1 MAQAKTVAAEA
12 VTGGALREFTADLR
26 GNVLSPADAG
36 YDEAR
41 KVWNGMID
49 KRPGL
54 IARCMDASDVVK
66 AVDFARAND
75 LLVALKGGGHSFPGH
90 SVCDGG
96 LMIDM
101 SLMKGMTVDPQART
115 ATADPGLTWEDF
127 DRAANAHG
135 LGTTGGL
142 VSHTGIAGLTLGGGI
157 GWLGRNFGLTCD
169 NVLSIDL
176 VTADGQSITTSA
188 SQNEDLFWGLRGGGG
203 NFGVATSFTYQLHPV
218 DQVMA
223 GLVAHPLSKA
233 KETLRFYRSYAEAG
247 PDELTT
253 AVALLTNPDGDLV
266 VGIAVCHSGSIQEGE
281 RVVRPVKEY
290 GPPVMDHVE
299 PMPYPVFQKSLDGTS
314 PHGRRYYLKSH
325 MLNNIDDGA
334 IDALV
339 DHFAIVPSPDT
350 LVLLFQLGGAIDQV
364 PTERTAYH
372 QRGAA
377 YRLAIVSGW
386 DDPADDDVN
395 IAWARECD
403 RAMQQFVS
411 GGVYVNELGD
421 EGQDRILAA
430 YGRTTYDRL
439 VGLKDRYDPTNFF
452 RLNQNIAP
460 RG

>member
-12 VTGGALREFTADLR
+12 VPGGALREFTADLR

-36 YDEAR
+36 YHEAR

-54 IARCMDASDVVK
+54 IARCLDASDVVK
-66 AVDFARAND
+66 AVRFARTNG

-101 SLMKGMTVDPQART
+101 SLMKGIAVDPQAMT

-127 DRAANAHG
+127 DQAANAHG

-169 NVLSIDL
+169 NLLSVDL
-176 VTADGQSITTSA
+176 VTADGRSITASA
-188 SQNEDLFWGLRGGGG
+188 SENEELFWGLRGGGG
-203 NFGVATSFTYQLHPV
+203 NFGVATSFKYRLHPV

-223 GLVAHPLSKA
+223 GLVAYPLSRA
-233 KETLRFYRSYAEAG
+233 KEVLRFYRSYAEDA
-247 PDELTT
+247 PDEMTT
-253 AVALLTNPDGDLV
+253 AVALRTSPGGDLV
-266 VGIAVCHSGSIQEGE
+266 VGIAVCHSGPMPEAE
-281 RVVRPVKEY
+281 RTVRPIKDY
-290 GPPVMDHVE
+290 GPPVMDNIQ
-299 PMPYPVFQKSLDGTS
+299 PTPYPAFQKSLDDTS

-325 MLNNIDDGA
+325 MLNGIDDGA

-339 DHFAIVPSPDT
+339 DNFATVPSPQT
-350 LVLLFQLGGAIDQV
+350 LVLLFQLGGAIDRF
-364 PTERTAYH
+364 PSEHTAYH

-377 YRLAIVSGW
+377 YRLAIVSAW
-386 DDPADDDVN
+386 EDPAEDDMN
-395 IAWARECD
+395 IAWARQCD
-403 RAMQQFVS
+403 QAMQQFVS

-430 YGRTTYDRL
+430 YGRTTYGRL
-439 VGLKDRYDPTNFF
+439 VELKNRYDPTNFF

-460 RG
+460 T